1 MAEPKT
7 NVDPQELFSFAV
19 KSGASDVLIT
29 AGTPP
34 CLRIHGVLNRV
45 DTPDL
50 TPDDTRRIV
59 YSVLT
64 PEQIQRFEK
73 ERELDF
79 AFTAAAGQ
87 RFRGN
92 GYMQRG
98 SVAGA
103 FRLVPQEIPG
113 LEQLG
118 LPALL
123 HDLALSPQGLLLVT
137 GPTGQG
143 KTTTQACLIDIVN
156 TNRRLHVVTI
166 EDPIEY
172 VHRNKRSVVDQR
184 EVGADTTSFRAA
196 LRHVLREDPDVILIG
211 EMRDLETVAAALTA
225 AETGHLVIATLH
237 TNDAVQAIDRIIDVF
252 PAHQQEQV
260 RTQLAFSLLA
270 VVSQRLLP
278 RAGGK
283 GRVAAVEILRSNT
296 AVSSLIREDKTHQ
309 IYSVMETH
317 AKDGMISMDAALL
330 RLCRRGVI
338 EREEARVRMRNPKAI
353 EEL

>member
-1 MAEPKT
+1 MADPKT
-7 NVDPQELFSFAV
+7 SVDPQELFSFAV
-19 KSGASDVLIT
+19 KSGASDILVT

-50 TPDDTRRIV
+50 SPDDTRRIV
-59 YSVLT
+59 YSVLG
-64 PEQIQRFEK
+64 PEQIQRFED
-73 ERELDF
+73 EREIDF
-79 AFTAAAGQ
+79 AFTTADGQ

-92 GYMQRG
+92 GYLQRG

-103 FRLVPQEIPG
+103 FRLIPRKVPG

-118 LPALL
+118 LPAVL

-156 TNRRLHVVTI
+156 TNQRLHVVTI

-184 EVGADTTSFRAA
+184 EVGSDTASFRAA

-252 PAHQQEQV
+252 PAHQQDQV

-270 VVSQRLLP
+270 VVSQRLLL
-278 RAGGK
+278 RTGGT
-283 GRVAAVEILRSNT
+283 GRVAAVEILHSNT

-309 IYSVMETH
+309 LYSVMETH
-317 AKDGMISMDAALL
+317 AREGMVSMDAALL
-330 RLCRRGVI
+330 RLFRRGVI
-338 EREEARVRMRNPKAI
+338 EREEARIRMRNPKSI
-353 EEL
+353 EEV